1 MSQVGRISG
10 SLLTANL
17 ERNGKDLSFKNT
29 SSDTRLLYLDVST
42 NKIAVN
48 KDVAGYDLEIAGTVR
63 STNLITPT
71 SSIANYTISDNN
83 LSVLVGDI
91 YLNAAEAVVFGN
103 IENGTLRIS
112 DNTISATVSNA
123 NIDLMPSTDIAD
135 IGALVH
141 TLDNPTAYGT
151 SSGDF
156 FAWQVAISG
165 NSAIVGAVWKM
176 MQVVII
182 QVKHIYLM

>member
-10 SLLTANL
+10 SLPTANL

-141 TLDNPTAYGT
+141 TLDNPNAYGT
-151 SSGDF
+151 SVADQFGRQS
-156 FAWQVAISG
+156 AISG
-165 NSAIVGAVWKM
+165 NYAIVGALPEVM
-176 MQVVII
+176 PPASPSP
-182 QVKHIYLM
+182 